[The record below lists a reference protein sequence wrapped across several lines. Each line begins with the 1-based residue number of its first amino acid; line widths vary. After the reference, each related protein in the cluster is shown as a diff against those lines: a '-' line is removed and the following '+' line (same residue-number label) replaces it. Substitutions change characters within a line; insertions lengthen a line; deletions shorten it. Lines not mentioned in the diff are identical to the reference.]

1 MNIKRCLKKSI
12 IFILS
17 IMVIIFSFVIPKLLF
32 GIEDFAK
39 EEEIYGREKVKSKID
54 VEAEKIY
61 LVKAIHELYDNEM
74 VTLSETEALYYID
87 KGEKKVVSRDKNKLK
102 RILFT
107 ESTEELYKNAEETQK
122 INNEIKKLEN
132 VNILNEVIFNSN
144 TKYSIRYYG
153 TNDSKLRDN
162 QLIKSIDIIL
172 EGYDINIE
180 IENKTGKII
189 MMSLPKDN
197 IKNNIAKEEIL
208 ENYIKYLDLYII
220 DDWEL
225 KKQSTQA
232 HVKCDYIVSEKSQLL
247 AMIIESDEEYIM
259 SIQTIERYGDL
270 LEELERYNSYTN

>member
-1 MNIKRCLKKSI
+1 MNIKKYIKKSI

-17 IMVIIFSFVIPKLLF
+17 IMVIVFSFVMPKLLF
-32 GIEDFAK
+32 GVEDFAR
-39 EEEIYGREKVKSKID
+39 EEEIYAREKVKSKID

-74 VTLSETEALYYID
+74 VTLSETAAVYYD
-87 KGEKKVVSRDKNKLK
+87 ENGEKKVVASRDEDKFKKVLFAESGEDLHKN
-102 RILFT
+102 
-107 ESTEELYKNAEETQK
+107 SEETEK

-132 VNILNEVIFNSN
+132 ANILSEVNFNNN

-153 TNDSKLRDN
+153 TNYSMLRDN

-189 MMSLPKDN
+189 MISFPKDN
-197 IKNNIAKEEIL
+197 IKNNKEEIL

-220 DDWEL
+220 DDWEF
-225 KKQSTQA
+225 KNQTTQA
-232 HVKCDYIVSEKSQLL
+232 RVKCDYIVSEKSQLL
-247 AMIIESDEEYIM
+247 AMIIENDEEYIM
-259 SIQTIERYGDL
+259 SIQTIDRYEDL
-270 LEELERYNSYTN
+270 FEELERYNSDTN

>member
-1 MNIKRCLKKSI
+1 MNIKKYIKKSI

-17 IMVIIFSFVIPKLLF
+17 IMVIVFSFVMPKLLF
-32 GIEDFAK
+32 GVEDFAR
-39 EEEIYGREKVKSKID
+39 EEEIYAREKVKSKID

-74 VTLSETEALYYID
+74 VTLSETAAVYYD
-87 KGEKKVVSRDKNKLK
+87 ENGEKKVVASRDENKFKKVLFAESGKDLHKN
-102 RILFT
+102 
-107 ESTEELYKNAEETQK
+107 SEETEK

-132 VNILNEVIFNSN
+132 ANILSEVNFNNN

-153 TNDSKLRDN
+153 TNYSMLRDN

-189 MMSLPKDN
+189 MISFPKDK
-197 IKNNIAKEEIL
+197 IKNNKEEIL

-220 DDWEL
+220 DDWKL
-225 KKQSTQA
+225 KNQTTQA

-247 AMIIESDEEYIM
+247 AMIIENDEEYIM
-259 SIQTIERYGDL
+259 SIQTIDRYEDL
-270 LEELERYNSYTN
+270 FE